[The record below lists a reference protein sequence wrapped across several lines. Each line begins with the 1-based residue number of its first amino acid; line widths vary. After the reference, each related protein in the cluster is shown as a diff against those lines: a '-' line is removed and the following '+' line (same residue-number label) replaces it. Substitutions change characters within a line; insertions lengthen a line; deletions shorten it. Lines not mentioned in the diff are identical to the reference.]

1 MKLIKPLLL
10 TAALI
15 LSSAVW
21 AEGGGDRV
29 NQHIQELRAKS
40 QAALVVAEKAPADQ
54 RKMKMGEH
62 MQLLGDMLQA
72 LHADHP
78 SADMSPEQH
87 LAWMES
93 HDKSMDDALDQM
105 QREHKLMMSECHK

>member
-1 MKLIKPLLL
+1 MNVIKPLML

-15 LSSAVW
+15 LSSSAW
-21 AEGGGDRV
+21 AEGGGDRA
-29 NQHIQELRAKS
+29 NKHIQQLRDKA
-40 QAALVVAEKAPADQ
+40 QAALVTAEKAPHDQ
-54 RKMKMGEH
+54 RQLKMSEH
-62 MQLLGDMLQA
+62 MQLLGDMMQA

-78 SADMSPEQH
+78 SADMSAEQH
-87 LAWMES
+87 LAWMEA

>member
-1 MKLIKPLLL
+1 MRLIKPLLL

-15 LSSAVW
+15 LSSSAW

-29 NQHIQELRAKS
+29 KHHIQELRVKA
-40 QAALVVAEKAPADQ
+40 QAALVAAEQAPAAQ
-54 RKMKMGEH
+54 RQLKMAEH

-78 SADMSPEQH
+78 SAGMSAEQH
-87 LAWMES
+87 LAWLEA
-93 HDKSMDDALDQM
+93 HDKSLDDALGQM
-105 QREHKLMMSECHK
+105 QREHQLMMSECQP

>member
-1 MKLIKPLLL
+1 MNAIKPLLL
-10 TAALI
+10 SAALI

-40 QAALVVAEKAPADQ
+40 QAALIVAEKAPADQ
-54 RKMKMGEH
+54 RQVKMGEH
-62 MQLLGDMLQA
+62 MQLLGNMMQA

-78 SADMSPEQH
+78 SADMSTEQH
-87 LAWMES
+87 LAWMEA
-93 HDKSMDDALDQM
+93 HDKTMDDALDQM

>member
-1 MKLIKPLLL
+1 MNAIKPLILS
-10 TAALI
+10 AALI
-15 LSSAVW
+15 LSSAAW

-29 NQHIQELRAKS
+29 NKNIQELRAKA

-54 RKMKMGEH
+54 RQMKMGEH
-62 MQLLGDMLQA
+62 MQMLGDMMQA
-72 LHADHP
+72 LHADNP

-87 LAWMES
+87 LAWMKE
-93 HDKSMDDALDQM
+93 HDKSMDDALNQM